1 MQARKIRE
9 NGFLFLFFL
18 IFLFNVC
25 FAKQIEDSV
34 DMNMAMQN
42 LGKNTL

>member
-1 MQARKIRE
+1 MQAQKIRE
-9 NGFLFLFFL
+9 NGYL
-18 IFLFNVC
+18 ILLYFNFLFNVC
-25 FAKQIEDSV
+25 FAKQIEESV